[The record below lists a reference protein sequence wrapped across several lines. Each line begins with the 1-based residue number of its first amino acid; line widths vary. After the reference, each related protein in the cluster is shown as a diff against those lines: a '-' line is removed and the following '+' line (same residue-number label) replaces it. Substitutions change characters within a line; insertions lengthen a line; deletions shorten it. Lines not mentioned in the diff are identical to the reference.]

1 VVHAIKTAKE
11 HGFLKDA
18 VFVLENEC
26 YKAVELL
33 KAAGR
38 PVILDAGMV
47 YKKTDPLTGDEK
59 EIFVPKVFYKAGIP
73 FAIRSSSGGA
83 FGTRY
88 LWYQAARL
96 VRNGIPRET
105 AIQSITV
112 NPAEFI
118 GLKERIGALQP
129 GMDANILV
137 LSGDPL
143 DAGTW
148 VEKSIIDGEV
158 VYEREKDYRLKEL
171 MTGQELSPEKT
182 GEKKDGAGSK
192 DEE

>member
-1 VVHAIKTAKE
+1 M
-11 HGFLKDA
+11 
-18 VFVLENEC
+18 VF
-26 YKAVELL
+26 
-33 KAAGR
+33 
-38 PVILDAGMV
+38 
-47 YKKTDPLTGDEK
+47 KKTDPLTGDEK
-59 EIFVPKVFYKAGIP
+59 DIFVPKVFHEAGIP
-73 FAIRSSSGGA
+73 FAVRSSSGGA

-96 VRNGIPRET
+96 IRNGIPRET

-112 NPAEFI
+112 IPAAFI
-118 GLKERIGALQP
+118 GLGERIGALQP
-129 GMDANILV
+129 GMDANILI

-148 VEKSIIDGEV
+148 VEKSIIEGDL
-158 VYEREKDYRLKEL
+158 VYEREKDYRLEEL
-171 MTGQELSPEKT
+171 MTGQERSPEKT